1 LNGAWLWMPQRL
13 RFAPYAQACDVQAW
27 PFVHSELEA
36 QSCAPVVPAPG
47 QEPPRATVRH
57 ATDAVVPFS
66 VPQQT
71 CPVGQSQAW
80 AHPKVTAN
88 APVHPVAFGEQL
100 QVPTTTPPD
109 RPVGLKQ
116 QSLERRSHTP
126 VPHVGGTYDEQ
137 LPASPPELLEP
148 LEEPPPLDDDE
159 LLLDD
164 ELPPDDELLED
175 DPLTVASP
183 ASAVDASGPPGVRWQ
198 YLPPRG
204 DVVHVSPVGQSAF
217 ALQS

>member
-1 LNGAWLWMPQRL
+1 LNGDWLWMPHRL
-13 RFAPYAQACDVQAW
+13 RFAPYAHDCGVQAW
-27 PFVHSELEA
+27 PLVHSELAA
-36 QSCAPVVPAPG
+36 QSCAPVAPPG
-47 QEPPRATVRH
+47 HEPPLATVRH

-71 CPVGQSQAW
+71 CPVAQSQAC
-80 AHPKVTAN
+80 AHPKVTAS

-126 VPHVGGTYDEQ
+126 VPHVGATYAEQ
-137 LPASPPELLEP
+137 RPASPPELLEP
-148 LEEPPPLDDDE
+148 LEEPPLDDDE
-159 LLLDD
+159 LLPED
-164 ELPPDDELLED
+164 ELLPDDELLED
-175 DPLTVASP
+175 EPLTVASP
-183 ASAVDASGPPGVRWQ
+183 ASAPDASGPPRGPWQ

-204 DVVHVSPVGQSAF
+204 DVAHVSPVGQSAF
-217 ALQS
+217 ALQSW